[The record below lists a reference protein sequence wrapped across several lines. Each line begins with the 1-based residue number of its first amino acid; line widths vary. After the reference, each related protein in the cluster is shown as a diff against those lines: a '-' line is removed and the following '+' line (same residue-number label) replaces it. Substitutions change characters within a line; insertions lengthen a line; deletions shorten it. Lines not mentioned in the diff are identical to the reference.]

1 MVRRFA
7 VAICVVALTLTIL
20 VAPASA
26 AAPDPSGIGIDAA
39 VGDGLDAH
47 VLDRLQAATASVGL
61 HRTDTA
67 GVLEQST
74 RAAIHAALQESPG
87 ASLAGLAAAVGV
99 SKSTV
104 RYHVDV
110 LQRAGFVET
119 TVVAGETRVA
129 TSDADVEVAA
139 ATSTD
144 ATRRILEAVAEHE
157 PASVTEVAAAT
168 DRAPSTVSHHL
179 ASLADR
185 DLVERERAGEAV
197 LTTLAPDT
205 RTAMAD
211 ETPLPADD

>member
-7 VAICVVALTLTIL
+7 VALCVVALTLTIL
-20 VAPASA
+20 VAPAGA
-26 AAPDPSGIGIDAA
+26 AAPDPSGTGIDAA
-39 VGDGLDAH
+39 VGDGLDVH

-74 RAAIHAALQESPG
+74 RGAIYAALQESPG

-110 LQRAGFVET
+110 LQRAGVVET

-144 ATRRILEAVAEHE
+144 ATRRILQAVAEHE
-157 PASVTEVAAAT
+157 PASVTAVAAAT

-179 ASLADR
+179 AALADR

-197 LTTLAPDT
+197 LTTLAPAT
-205 RTAMAD
+205 RSAMAD
-211 ETPLPADD
+211 EDPVPADD